1 MDHYELSERKRLI
14 LQAIVESHIRYGEPV
29 GSKTLAENQQ
39 LTCSSATIRNEMAE
53 LESLGF
59 LEQPHASAGRVPTEL
74 GYRFYVDTLAE
85 KYRMTAMEIE
95 QINRTLRQ
103 RIGELDGIL
112 ESASRL
118 VSSFTNYTA
127 VAIRPKTQSNTVTR
141 IESAYLSEH
150 SFVLVFVFSGGE
162 VKTRNIYTPL
172 SVDAEEFARFMQV
185 MNLAFTGLTSEEI
198 SLSRIVEAEKLLG
211 DLAPLVHPAAKAL
224 YEVMH
229 EAGGGDLKIDGVN
242 HLLEYPEYS
251 EPAQL
256 KEMLT
261 LLEDKENLLKL
272 VSTSDESTDLQVH
285 IGSENAIGAMSNSA
299 FIYRTVRRGGK
310 VVGAVGVIGP
320 TRMDY
325 SRVIGILNHLSEG
338 ITDAFG
344 SEEDDF

>member
-1 MDHYELSERKRLI
+1 LNEYELSERKRLI
-14 LQAIVESHIRYGEPV
+14 LQAIVESHIRDGEPV

-127 VAIRPKTQSNTVTR
+127 VAIRPGTKSNTVSR

-172 SVDAEEFARFMQV
+172 SVNAEEFSRFMQV

-198 SLSRIVEAEKLLG
+198 TLSRIVEAEKLLG
-211 DLAPLVHPAAKAL
+211 NLGPLVHPAVKAM

-229 EAGGGDLKIDGVN
+229 ETGGGNLKIDGVN

-251 EPAQL
+251 EPEQL

-272 VSTSDESTDLQVH
+272 VSTSDESNDLQVH

-325 SRVIGILNHLSEG
+325 PRVIGILNHLSEG
-338 ITDAFG
+338 ITDAF
-344 SEEDDF
+344 DDTDEF

>member
-1 MDHYELSERKRLI
+1 MREYELSERKRLI

-29 GSKTLAENQQ
+29 GSKTLTENQQ
-39 LTCSSATIRNEMAE
+39 LRCSSATIRNEMAD
-53 LESLGF
+53 LEALGF

-127 VAIRPKTQSNTVTR
+127 VAIRPRTQSNTVTR

-150 SFVLVFVFSGGE
+150 SFVLVFVFAGGE
-162 VKTRNIYTPL
+162 VKTKSIYTPL
-172 SVDAEEFARFMQV
+172 SVGAEEFATFMQV
-185 MNLAFTGLTSEEI
+185 LNLAFTGLTSEEI
-198 SLSRIVEAEKLLG
+198 TLSRIVEAEKLLG
-211 DLAPLVHPAAKAL
+211 NLAPLVNPAVKAL

-256 KEMLT
+256 KEMLD
-261 LLEDKENLLKL
+261 LFENKENILKL
-272 VSTSDESTDLQVH
+272 VSNADESKDLQVH

-299 FIYRTVRRGGK
+299 FIYRTVKKGGK

-338 ITDAFG
+338 ITDAFDDT
-344 SEEDDF
+344 DDF

>member
-1 MDHYELSERKRLI
+1 
-14 LQAIVESHIRYGEPV
+14 
-29 GSKTLAENQQ
+29 
-39 LTCSSATIRNEMAE
+39 MAE
-53 LESLGF
+53 LEALGF
-59 LEQPHASAGRVPTEL
+59 LEQPHASAGRIPTEL

-127 VAIRPKTQSNTVTR
+127 VAIRPGTKSNTVSR

-172 SVDAEEFARFMQV
+172 SVNAEEFSRFMQV

-198 SLSRIVEAEKLLG
+198 TLSRIVEAEKLLG
-211 DLAPLVHPAAKAL
+211 NLGPLVHPAVKAM

-229 EAGGGDLKIDGVN
+229 ETGGGNLKIDGVN

-251 EPAQL
+251 EPEQL

-272 VSTSDESTDLQVH
+272 VSTSDESNDLQVH

-325 SRVIGILNHLSEG
+325 PRVIGILNHLSEG
-338 ITDAFG
+338 ITDGF
-344 SEEDDF
+344 DDGKDEF

>member
-1 MDHYELSERKRLI
+1 MREYDLSERKRLI

-29 GSKTLAENQQ
+29 GSKTLTENQQ
-39 LTCSSATIRNEMAE
+39 LRCSSATIRNEMAD
-53 LESLGF
+53 LEALGF

-127 VAIRPKTQSNTVTR
+127 VAIRPRTQSNTVTR

-150 SFVLVFVFSGGE
+150 SFVLVFVFAGGE
-162 VKTRNIYTPL
+162 VKTKSIYTPL
-172 SVDAEEFARFMQV
+172 SVGAEEFATFMQV
-185 MNLAFTGLTSEEI
+185 LNLAFTGLTSEEI
-198 SLSRIVEAEKLLG
+198 TLSRIVEAEKLLG
-211 DLAPLVHPAAKAL
+211 NLAPLVNPAVKAL

-256 KEMLT
+256 KEMLD
-261 LLEDKENLLKL
+261 LFENKENILKL
-272 VSTSDESTDLQVH
+272 VSNADESKDLQVH

-299 FIYRTVRRGGK
+299 FIYRTVKKGGK
-310 VVGAVGVIGP
+310 VVFSDVTEV
-320 TRMDY
+320 
-325 SRVIGILNHLSEG
+325 VVGILNHLSEG
-338 ITDAFG
+338 ITDAFDDT
-344 SEEDDF
+344 DDF

>member
-1 MDHYELSERKRLI
+1 MHEYDLSERKRLI
-14 LQAIVESHIRYGEPV
+14 LQAIVESHIQNGEPV
-29 GSKTLAENQQ
+29 GSKTLTANQQ

-53 LESLGF
+53 LEALGF

-74 GYRFYVDTLAE
+74 GYRFYVDTLAQ

-127 VAIRPKTQSNTVTR
+127 VAIRPRKASNTISR
-141 IESAYLSEH
+141 FESAYLSEH
-150 SFVLVFVFSGGE
+150 SFVLVFVFTSGE
-162 VKTRNIYTPL
+162 IKTRNIYTQL
-172 SVDAEEFARFMQV
+172 SVSPDEFSTFMQV
-185 MNLAFTGLTSEEI
+185 LNLAFTGLTSEEI
-198 SLSRIVEAEKLLG
+198 TLPRIVEAEKLLG
-211 DLAPLVHPAAKAL
+211 NLAPLVHPAVKAM

-251 EPAQL
+251 EPRQL
-256 KEMLT
+256 KEMLD
-261 LLEDKENLLKL
+261 LFEDKENILKL
-272 VSTSDESTDLQVH
+272 VSSAEGGKDLQVH

-299 FIYRTVRRGGK
+299 FIYRTVRRGGE

-325 SRVIGILNHLSEG
+325 SRVIAILNHLSEG
-338 ITDAFG
+338 ITDAF
-344 SEEDDF
+344 EEKDDF

>member
-1 MDHYELSERKRLI
+1 MHEYDLSERKRLI
-14 LQAIVESHIRYGEPV
+14 LQAIVESHIQNGEPV
-29 GSKTLAENQQ
+29 GSKTLTANQQ

-74 GYRFYVDTLAE
+74 GYRFYVDTLAQ

-127 VAIRPKTQSNTVTR
+127 VAIRPKTNTHTILR
-141 IESAYLSEH
+141 FESVYLSEH
-150 SFVLVFVFSGGE
+150 SFVLVFVFSDDT

-172 SVDAEEFARFMQV
+172 SVSHEEFSSFMQV
-185 MNLAFTGLTSEEI
+185 LNLAFTGLTADEI
-198 SLSRIVEAEKLLG
+198 TLSRIVEAEKLLG
-211 DLAPLVHPAAKAL
+211 GLSPLVNSAVKAM

-229 EAGGGDLKIDGVN
+229 ETGGGDLKVDGVN
-242 HLLEYPEYS
+242 HLLNYPEYS
-251 EPAQL
+251 EPTQL
-256 KEMLT
+256 KEMLD
-261 LLEDKENLLKL
+261 LFENKENLLKL
-272 VSTSDESTDLQVH
+272 VSSEEGSDLQVH
-285 IGSENAIGAMSNSA
+285 IGSENALGAMSNSA
-299 FIYRTVRRGGK
+299 FVYRTVRHGGK

-325 SRVIGILNHLSEG
+325 SRVIAILNHLSEG
-338 ITDAFG
+338 ITDAFD
-344 SEEDDF
+344 EEKDF

>member
-1 MDHYELSERKRLI
+1 MKYDLSERKRLI

-29 GSKTLAENQQ
+29 GSKTLTENQQ

-53 LESLGF
+53 LESMGF

-74 GYRFYVDTLAE
+74 GYRFYVDTLAQ

-127 VAIRPKTQSNTVTR
+127 VAIRPRSKSGTIER

-172 SVDAEEFARFMQV
+172 SVGQDEFATYMQV
-185 MNLAFTGLTSEEI
+185 LNLAFTGLTGDEI
-198 SLSRIVEAEKLLG
+198 TLSRIVEAEKLLG
-211 DLAPLVHPAAKAL
+211 DLAPLVNPAVKAM
-224 YEVMH
+224 YEVMN
-229 EAGGGDLKIDGVN
+229 EAGGGDLRIEGVN

-256 KEMLT
+256 KEMLD
-261 LLEDKENLLKL
+261 LFENKENILKL
-272 VSTSDESTDLQVH
+272 VSSAEESTDLQVH

-299 FIYRTVRRGGK
+299 FVYRTVRRGGK

-325 SRVIGILNHLSEG
+325 SRVIAILNHLSEG
-338 ITDAFG
+338 ITDAFDG
-344 SEEDDF
+344 EKEF

>member
-1 MDHYELSERKRLI
+1 
-14 LQAIVESHIRYGEPV
+14 
-29 GSKTLAENQQ
+29 
-39 LTCSSATIRNEMAE
+39 MAE
-53 LESLGF
+53 LEALGF
-59 LEQPHASAGRVPTEL
+59 LEQPHASAGRIPTEL

-127 VAIRPKTQSNTVTR
+127 VAIRPRSQSNTVTR

-172 SVDAEEFARFMQV
+172 SVGAEEFATFMQV
-185 MNLAFTGLTSEEI
+185 LNLAFTGLRSEEI
-198 SLSRIVEAEKLLG
+198 TLPRIVEAEKLLG
-211 DLAPLVHPAAKAL
+211 NLSPLVHPAVKAL

-256 KEMLT
+256 KEMLD
-261 LLEDKENLLKL
+261 LFENKENILKL
-272 VSTSDESTDLQVH
+272 VSSDESKDLQVH

-299 FIYRTVRRGGK
+299 FIYRTVKRDGK

-338 ITDAFG
+338 ITDAFDDK
-344 SEEDDF
+344 DDF

>member
-1 MDHYELSERKRLI
+1 MREYDLSERKRLI

-29 GSKTLAENQQ
+29 GSKTLTENQQ
-39 LTCSSATIRNEMAE
+39 LRCSSATIRNEMAD
-53 LESLGF
+53 LEALGF

-127 VAIRPKTQSNTVTR
+127 VAIRPRTQSNTVTR

-150 SFVLVFVFSGGE
+150 SFVLVFVFAGGE
-162 VKTRNIYTPL
+162 VKTKSIYTPL
-172 SVDAEEFARFMQV
+172 SVGAEEFATFMQV
-185 MNLAFTGLTSEEI
+185 LNLAFTGLTSEEI
-198 SLSRIVEAEKLLG
+198 TLSRIVEAEKLLG
-211 DLAPLVHPAAKAL
+211 NLAPLVNPAVKAL

-256 KEMLT
+256 KEMLD
-261 LLEDKENLLKL
+261 LFENKENILKL
-272 VSTSDESTDLQVH
+272 VSNADESKDLQVH
-285 IGSENAIGAMSNSA
+285 IGSENAIGAMSNSS

-320 TRMDY
+320 CRMDY
-325 SRVIGILNHLSEG
+325 SRVIALLNHLSDGIHDAIGEG
-338 ITDAFG
+338 
-344 SEEDDF
+344 EDD

>member
-1 MDHYELSERKRLI
+1 MHEYDLSERKRLI
-14 LQAIVESHIRYGEPV
+14 LQAIVESHIQNGEPV
-29 GSKTLAENQQ
+29 GSKTLTANQQ

-74 GYRFYVDTLAE
+74 GYRFYVDTLAQ

-127 VAIRPKTQSNTVTR
+127 VAIRPKTTTHTIR
-141 IESAYLSEH
+141 RFESVYLSEH
-150 SFVLVFVFSGGE
+150 SFVLVFVFSDDT

-172 SVDAEEFARFMQV
+172 SVSPEEFSSFMQV
-185 MNLAFTGLTSEEI
+185 LNLAFTGLTTEQI
-198 SLSRIVEAEKLLG
+198 TLPRIVEAEKLLG
-211 DLAPLVHPAAKAL
+211 GLSPLVDSAVKAM
-224 YEVMH
+224 YEVMN
-229 EAGGGDLKIDGVN
+229 ETGGGDLKVDGVN
-242 HLLEYPEYS
+242 HLLNYPEYS
-251 EPAQL
+251 EPTQL
-256 KEMLT
+256 REMLD
-261 LLEDKENLLKL
+261 LFENKENLLKL
-272 VSTSDESTDLQVH
+272 VSSEEGGDLQVH
-285 IGSENAIGAMSNSA
+285 IGSENALGAMSNSA
-299 FIYRTVRRGGK
+299 FVYRTVRHGGR

-325 SRVIGILNHLSEG
+325 SRVIAILNHLSEG
-338 ITDAFG
+338 ITDAFD
-344 SEEDDF
+344 EEKER